1 MKERY
6 EKKKKHAW
14 RYLTLAVLLFDLLR
28 TRKEAERLFDRSV
41 KFNSVKVRISPR
53 SLCQFFRQ
61 RSRPRTFGW
70 NYFRVL
76 ESSRLD
82 LQLGFTKFH
91 RLLFAAFWP
100 IRLIIMQQIK
110 QRIKLD
116 WIISLSIRIAMELT
130 ELSSR
135 TPHHLP
141 STRSFVTDATFNYVK
156 KCLDLN
162 DFRLALFWSD
172 QRVQRDTFDRYLCSI
187 NKIYAWLEQRR
198 SCKDDKSHNDQFH
211 CFLLFVR

>member
-1 MKERY
+1 MQRTRKKERY
-6 EKKKKHAW
+6 EKK
-14 RYLTLAVLLFDLLR
+14 RN
-28 TRKEAERLFDRSV
+28 TRGV
-41 KFNSVKVRISPR
+41 IWSPR
-53 SLCQFFRQ
+53 FFYSICYELEKKQKDYLIVRLNLIQWKCVSRHGRFVNFFRQ

-82 LQLGFTKFH
+82 LQLVFTKFH

-110 QRIKLD
+110 QWIKLD

-141 STRSFVTDATFNYVK
+141 STRSSWRSSSMRHLTTVK
-156 KCLDLN
+156 SV
-162 DFRLALFWSD
+162 WIWMI
-172 QRVQRDTFDRYLCSI
+172 FD
-187 NKIYAWLEQRR
+187 
-198 SCKDDKSHNDQFH
+198 
-211 CFLLFVR
+211 